1 MLEGELGGP
10 DYGAQR
16 TVETTAGGMLNG
28 TGPGLQQSVQESGS
42 QGVSVGGVLRS
53 SLSGQ
58 LFKLKWKRRSE
69 KVQPDW
75 ARRRTD
81 LWGRFLKGT

>member
-53 SLSGQ
+53 SLSGTTIQ
-58 LFKLKWKRRSE
+58 AEVES
-69 KVQPDW
+69 DA
-75 ARRRTD
+75 ARRCNRT
-81 LWGRFLKGT
+81 GRDDVRICGAGF